1 MRPCIVGEQND
12 PTGELAWSFQFDC
25 LVKDGQGLRVMLGIH
40 CYPALQE
47 VYQKGAKEE
56 RQHKLSYTW
65 IFLVVV
71 TLDVSTGDFVVSI
84 LVRSDDTKT
93 PLRPPLMSGT
103 HSLPWH
109 SAADDQYSGP
119 FDMLPIV
126 AEDCG
131 VPIRCT
137 LCASSVFPS

>member
-1 MRPCIVGEQND
+1 M
-12 PTGELAWSFQFDC
+12 GELAWSFQFDC
-25 LVKDGQGLRVMLGIH
+25 LVNGGQGLRVILGIH

-47 VYQKGAKEE
+47 VNQKGAILVKEE

-71 TLDVSTGDFVVSI
+71 TLDASTGDFVVSI
-84 LVRSDDTKT
+84 LVGSDDTKT
-93 PLRPPLMSGT
+93 HLRPPLTSGT
-103 HSLPWH
+103 HSLPCH
-109 SAADDQYSGP
+109 SAADDQYGGP

-126 AEDCG
+126 VEDCG
-131 VPIRCT
+131 APIGCT